1 MSIIKEDDA
10 VGYYATVTLADDT
23 KVEGTIFTY
32 NPKESL
38 LVLLQKHEEQTNMK
52 MVRTPYIK
60 DFLIAN
66 AEEGTHLPPAL
77 DSFNELPS
85 MHAGRDKSIFKHATT
100 QLKNAETNREKHF
113 SEVTADTPIA
123 AVDAYLKLLRLYPF
137 IEWNKDEGVI
147 QVSDTVI
154 VVGEPDWKSPK
165 AVLVDGA
172 SDKDKQF
179 ADRLQVALGNN
190 KK

>member
-10 VGYYATVTLADDT
+10 VGYYVSLTLVDDT

-32 NPKESL
+32 NPKEGL
-38 LVLLQKHEEQTNMK
+38 LVLLQKHDEQTNMK

-60 DFLIAN
+60 DFQLSN
-66 AEEGTHLPPAL
+66 AEEDSHLPPAL
-77 DSFNELPS
+77 DSFGLLPS
-85 MHAGRDKSIFKHATT
+85 MHAGRAKSIFKHATT
-100 QLKNAETNREKHF
+100 QLKNAEASREKHF

-154 VVGEPDWKSPK
+154 VVGDPDWKSPK

-172 SDKDKQF
+172 SDKEKQF
-179 ADRLQVALGNN
+179 ADRLQVALGNG

>member
-10 VGYYATVTLADDT
+10 VGYYVNLTLVGDI
-23 KVEGTIFTY
+23 KLEGTIFTY
-32 NPKESL
+32 NPKEGL
-38 LVLLQKHEEQTNMK
+38 LVLLLENDGQRSVK
-52 MVRTPYIK
+52 MIRTPYIK
-60 DFLIAN
+60 EFEISN
-66 AEEGTHLPPAL
+66 AKESAHLPPAL
-77 DSFNELPS
+77 DCFNVLPS

-100 QLKNAETNREKHF
+100 QLKDAETNRKKHF
-113 SEVTADTPIA
+113 SDVTSDTPIA

-147 QVSDTVI
+147 QVSETVI
-154 VVGEPDWKSPK
+154 VVGDPDWTCPK
-165 AVLVDGA
+165 AVLVQGG

-179 ADRLQVALGNN
+179 ADRLQVALGSG